1 MGSVSAPSC
10 GVSAPAVPPS
20 RTLLPAAVAA
30 LLVAAGFVALVAGS
44 RTYVS
49 ARPAAEEPYNQVVEG
64 FRSGHLW
71 MAKEAPP
78 ALAAAANPYAFS
90 AYRGYLAPP
99 WRLIDLSYYRGHL
112 YAYFGVTPAVILFWP
127 WRALVGAPLH
137 QAWAVLLF
145 SIVGYAVS
153 VGLAVSAWRRYFPG
167 ATPWAPAAA
176 ALVLGSAT
184 TLPVF
189 LVRPGLYE
197 VSISCGFMLVM
208 LSLAALWNSWHGAEA
223 KAAWLAAASLAYG
236 LAVGARPTLLFG
248 AVILLV
254 PAWTAFVSHRRGFP
268 APPWPRILAAAT
280 LPIAAVGAGLA
291 WYNAARFGNPLQFGH
306 DYQLSGND
314 VFGKPSFG
322 LEFLWDNV
330 RLYFLAPLRWHTG
343 FPYVWK
349 PVLPMLSPNHLPVE
363 FFFGTLVNLPVLLAA
378 ALLLTP
384 RAGTGFGE
392 ISRVALVLF
401 AVTAL
406 PICLYAG
413 ATSRYLVDF
422 LPALALVAAMGF
434 VGVEASATQKTTE
447 VAALR
452 GVMRAALAYS
462 VAVGWLL
469 AVALG
474 MFYRGA
480 EEGTRLLAEGKIDE
494 ASVVYGRVC
503 LINPDFKG
511 PAELAVGTALVNGGR
526 AAEGE
531 GFLVS
536 AIKHAPLDG
545 AAHYA
550 LGQALLAQGRL
561 KEAEAAFGTAT
572 ALDPLDAAAEA
583 DLGVA
588 IYRQGRIRE
597 AIGHEKAALRIDPS
611 LADARRILTALEGL
625 GDH

>member
-1 MGSVSAPSC
+1 
-10 GVSAPAVPPS
+10 
-20 RTLLPAAVAA
+20 
-30 LLVAAGFVALVAGS
+30 
-44 RTYVS
+44 
-49 ARPAAEEPYNQVVEG
+49 
-64 FRSGHLW
+64 
-71 MAKEAPP
+71 
-78 ALAAAANPYAFS
+78 
-90 AYRGYLAPP
+90 
-99 WRLIDLSYYRGHL
+99 
-112 YAYFGVTPAVILFWP
+112 
-127 WRALVGAPLH
+127 
-137 QAWAVLLF
+137 
-145 SIVGYAVS
+145 
-153 VGLAVSAWRRYFPG
+153 
-167 ATPWAPAAA
+167 
-176 ALVLGSAT
+176 
-184 TLPVF
+184 
-189 LVRPGLYE
+189 
-197 VSISCGFMLVM
+197 
-208 LSLAALWNSWHGAEA
+208 
-223 KAAWLAAASLAYG
+223 
-236 LAVGARPTLLFG
+236 
-248 AVILLV
+248 
-254 PAWTAFVSHRRGFP
+254 
-268 APPWPRILAAAT
+268 
-280 LPIAAVGAGLA
+280 
-291 WYNAARFGNPLQFGH
+291 
-306 DYQLSGND
+306 
-314 VFGKPSFG
+314 
-322 LEFLWDNV
+322 
-330 RLYFLAPLRWHTG
+330 
-343 FPYVWK
+343 
-349 PVLPMLSPNHLPVE
+349 
-363 FFFGTLVNLPVLLAA
+363 
-378 ALLLTP
+378 
-384 RAGTGFGE
+384 
-392 ISRVALVLF
+392 
-401 AVTAL
+401 
-406 PICLYAG
+406 
-413 ATSRYLVDF
+413 
-422 LPALALVAAMGF
+422 MGF